1 MPRPANPLTGVAK
14 KLEALK
20 AKSEKLAQEI
30 ADLSTLVAKEA
41 GKVQTAVPASTGKK
55 SPAKKVA
62 TKAQGEPKK
71 RGRPAKA
78 KPVATKPRSSKGKAE
93 QPAKVDYLS
102 MLNDEPTFPVA
113 DKVAKPRRKRGEPD
127 PLSLLNADPSDIPA
141 TPKKRN
147 KKK

>member
-30 ADLSTLVAKEA
+30 ANLSTLVAKEA
-41 GKVQTAVPASTGKK
+41 GKTQTAVPAPTGKK
-55 SPAKKVA
+55 TPAKKSA
-62 TKAQGEPKK
+62 IKAQGEPKK

-102 MLNDEPTFPVA
+102 MLNDEPTFPA
-113 DKVAKPRRKRGEPD
+113 QDKVVMPKRRRGEPD
-127 PLSLLNADPSDIPA
+127 PLSMLNADPSDIPA
-141 TPKKRN
+141 ISKKRG
-147 KKK
+147 KK